1 MKYFKLRELTRS
13 SKAKQLGVENTPNI
27 EEEERLI
34 NLVHR
39 VLDPLREW
47 YGKPI
52 NVNSGFRN
60 EVVNKAVGGARY
72 SQHRKG
78 EAADI
83 SVYSK
88 QGNKELFNYIKDNLP
103 FDQLINEKNYSWV
116 HVSCKLDLT
125 QNRGEILH
133 L

>member
-1 MKYFKLRELTRS
+1 MLFRS
-13 SKAKQLGVENTPNI
+13 
-27 EEEERLI
+27 
-34 NLVHR
+34 
-39 VLDPLREW
+39 
-47 YGKPI
+47 
-52 NVNSGFRN
+52 
-60 EVVNKAVGGARY
+60 VNKAVGGARY

-88 QGNKELFNYIKDNLP
+88 QRNKELFNYIKDNLP